1 MRPFD
6 IYIWFKN
13 FWKMKRIL
21 ILTLS
26 LVFPLL
32 ADAQA
37 QINTKK
43 IKIEDFTRKITKVVL
58 TGNEFHDSMLR
69 NEITARWRISPYEFC
84 STDEFDSL
92 KGSDDYY
99 FLLTASGKFR
109 KENGQGL
116 VFLSLVKGGGNAAD
130 GIGSMLEVVSM
141 PLCPAENPSGR
152 ESVFLPAFIDI
163 IQQYTLDSMDN
174 DFNGY
179 TGLANYTMNM
189 PKSGGMDIIF
199 AEEDLS
205 DEITGTFRDLN
216 FDSSLYVTDE
226 DSADEYMTDNA
237 PNTLVSYV
245 ATPDDPQPGSYCY
258 KMIISAETHQVYY
271 YRRHRITKKTGPGF
285 LAEDLKRIISYR
297 RHK

>member
-1 MRPFD
+1 
-6 IYIWFKN
+6 
-13 FWKMKRIL
+13 MKRIL

-26 LVFPLL
+26 LVLPLL
-32 ADAQA
+32 AGAQA

-84 STDEFDSL
+84 TKDEFDSL
-92 KGSDDYY
+92 KGSEDYY
-99 FLLTASGKFR
+99 FLLTVSGKFR
-109 KENGQGL
+109 KENGAGL
-116 VFLSLVKGGGNAAD
+116 MFLSLVKGGGSAAD
-130 GIGSMLEVVSM
+130 GIDAMLEVVSM
-141 PLCPAENPSGR
+141 PLCPTENPSGR

-179 TGLANYTMNM
+179 TGLANYTLNM
-189 PKSGGMDIIF
+189 PKSGGMDLIF

-205 DEITGTFRDLN
+205 SEITGTFRDLN
-216 FDSSLYVTDE
+216 FDSSICVTDE

-245 ATPDDPQPGSYCY
+245 VAPDEPQPNSYCY